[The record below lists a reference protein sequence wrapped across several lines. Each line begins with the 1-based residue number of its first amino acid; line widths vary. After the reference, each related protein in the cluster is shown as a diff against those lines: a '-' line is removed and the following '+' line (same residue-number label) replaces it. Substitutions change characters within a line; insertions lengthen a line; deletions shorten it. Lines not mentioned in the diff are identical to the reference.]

1 MSVDIKARRKELGL
15 SQQEVG
21 DYVGV
26 SSTTVGR
33 WENGQIKD
41 MKRDSV
47 KKLSEILNVSPL
59 DLIGGDI
66 DLNDIS
72 PATRLLLQTISKAD
86 EDDIMR
92 IVLVARAMLS

>member
-1 MSVDIKARRKELGL
+1 MSIDIKARRKELGL
-15 SQQEVG
+15 SQAEVAN
-21 DYVGV
+21 YVGV

-33 WENGQIKD
+33 WENGQIED
-41 MKRDSV
+41 MKRNSV

-66 DLNDIS
+66 DISDIS
-72 PATRLLLQTISKAD
+72 PATRLLLQTISKAN

>member
-1 MSVDIKARRKELGL
+1 MSIDIKARRKELGL

-66 DLNDIS
+66 DLNGIS